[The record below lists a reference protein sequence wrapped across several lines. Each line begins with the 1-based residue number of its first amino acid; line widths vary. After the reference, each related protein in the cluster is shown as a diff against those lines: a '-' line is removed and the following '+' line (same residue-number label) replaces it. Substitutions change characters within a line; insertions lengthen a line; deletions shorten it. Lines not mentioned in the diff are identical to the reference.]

1 MKTKE
6 DNVPKVYNKHI
17 DRNVKTNR
25 QLIPRHYLRFLPVI
39 LGSQD
44 KWDLVF
50 EKVIAKL
57 DELDT
62 TNQPVS
68 VKVKESSK

>member
-6 DNVPKVYNKHI
+6 DNVPKVYNNHI
-17 DRNVKTNR
+17 DINVKTSR

-44 KWDLVF
+44 KWNLVF
-50 EKVIAKL
+50 EKVVAKL
-57 DELDT
+57 DELDI
-62 TNQPVS
+62 NQPVIE
-68 VKVKESSK
+68 VKETAAH